1 MEKLTQEFWN
11 NRYADGQTGWDVGQ
25 ISAPLKNYFDQL
37 TNKNIAILIP
47 GCGNA
52 YEAEYLLNAGFTD
65 VTCIDISPLLCDRL
79 RASYAD
85 AGLRVLC
92 GDFFEHTAK
101 YDLIVEQTFFC
112 ALNPS
117 LRNQYAAHMHR
128 LLKPGG
134 KLAGLLFSCV
144 FEKEGP
150 PFGGSAEEYKVC
162 FEPYFEFKVF
172 EPCYNSIPQRAGNEL
187 FVVLNR
193 RD

>member
-1 MEKLTQEFWN
+1 
-11 NRYADGQTGWDVGQ
+11 
-25 ISAPLKNYFDQL
+25 
-37 TNKNIAILIP
+37 
-47 GCGNA
+47 
-52 YEAEYLLNAGFTD
+52 LLNAGFAD

-92 GDFFEHTAK
+92 GDFFAHTAT

-117 LRNQYAAHMHR
+117 LRNHYAAHMHR

-187 FVVLNR
+187 FVVLNK

>member
-1 MEKLTQEFWN
+1 MEKLTQQFWN
-11 NRYADGQTGWDVGQ
+11 NRYAEGQTGWDVGE
-25 ISAPLKNYFDQL
+25 ISTPLKSYFDQL
-37 TNKNIAILIP
+37 TNKDIAILIP

-79 RASYAD
+79 RASHAD
-85 AGLRVLC
+85 AGLSVLC
-92 GDFFEHTAK
+92 GDFFEHTAT

-112 ALNPS
+112 ALDPS

-128 LLKPGG
+128 LLNPGG

-150 PFGGSAEEYKVC
+150 PFGGSAAEYTTC

-172 EPCYNSIPQRAGNEL
+172 APCYNSIPQRAGNEL
-187 FVVLNR
+187 FVVLNKK
-193 RD
+193 D

>member
-1 MEKLTQEFWN
+1 MEKLTQQFWN
-11 NRYADGQTGWDVGQ
+11 NRYAEGQTGWDVGE
-25 ISAPLKNYFDQL
+25 ISTPLKNYFDQL
-37 TNKNIAILIP
+37 VNNDIAILIP

-79 RASYAD
+79 RASHAD
-85 AGLRVLC
+85 AGLSVLC
-92 GDFFEHTAK
+92 GDFFEHTAM

-112 ALNPS
+112 ALDPS

-128 LLKPGG
+128 LLNRGG

-150 PFGGSAEEYKVC
+150 PFGGSAAEYTTC

-172 EPCYNSIPQRAGNEL
+172 APCYNSIPQRAGNEL
-187 FVVLNR
+187 FVVLNKK
-193 RD
+193 D